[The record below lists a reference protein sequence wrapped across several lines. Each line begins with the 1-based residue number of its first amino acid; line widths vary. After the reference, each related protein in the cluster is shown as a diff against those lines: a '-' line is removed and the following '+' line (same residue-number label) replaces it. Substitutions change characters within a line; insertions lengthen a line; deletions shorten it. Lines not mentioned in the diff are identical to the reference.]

1 MLITFYFLLSTF
13 NFLLYL
19 CNTFLI
25 MDILIIDNYD
35 SFTYNLVHYL
45 EEIDCNVEVVRND
58 QIDLQD
64 IEKYSAIVLSPG
76 PGLPKDA
83 GKLMEVIGKF
93 HQTKPILGVCL
104 GMQALAEY
112 FGGSLYNQQEVK
124 HGVSEKCKQI
134 YPNKLFTN
142 LNEHFDVGLYHSWAI
157 DIEDVKC
164 FHVTAISE
172 NKVLMA
178 IEHQSLPIVGVQ
190 FHPESILTPNGKEMI
205 LNFIT
210 KFC

>member
-1 MLITFYFLLSTF
+1 M
-13 NFLLYL
+13 N
-19 CNTFLI
+19 
-25 MDILIIDNYD
+25 ILIIDNYD

-45 EEIDCNVEVVRND
+45 EELNCNVEVVRND
-58 QIDLQD
+58 QMDLQD
-64 IEKYSAIVLSPG
+64 IEKYTALVLSPG

-83 GKLMEVIGKF
+83 GNLMGVINKYYLS
-93 HQTKPILGVCL
+93 KPILGVCL
-104 GMQALAEY
+104 GMQALAEF
-112 FGGSLYNQQEVK
+112 FGGRLYNQQEVK
-124 HGVSEKCKQI
+124 HGISEKCKQV

-142 LNEHFDVGLYHSWAI
+142 LNEEFEVGLYHSWAI
-157 DIEDVKC
+157 DLATVKC
-164 FHVTAISE
+164 LNVTATSE

-178 IEHQSLPIVGVQ
+178 LEHTSLPIVGVQ